1 MQTRAYGSWAS
12 PLSASDLVA
21 GARGF
26 SELALDGETLYWVES
41 RPDEGGRQI
50 LMRRLADGKT
60 EELTGP
66 EFNVRS
72 RVHEY
77 GGGALSVAD
86 GITYFTN
93 FSDQTLFR
101 LAPGK
106 TPIALGNGGPR
117 RYADCEVDT
126 ERQRLICVLEDHSQ
140 AGEPSNTL
148 VALDAT
154 GPSAPI
160 PLFTETDF
168 VSSPTLSSDG
178 RYLAFIAW
186 NHPNLPWD
194 DSALYIIELDADG
207 AASKTRRI
215 NPGHHEA
222 IMAPQWGPDGKLYI
236 ISDRD
241 NWWNFY
247 RLQAQELEQLS
258 HAKLEFGR
266 PAWVFNNR
274 LYGFLPDGDI
284 LALTNHQGFE
294 GLARVSGDSGAV
306 QELDLGLAET
316 RGLVV
321 GSDKAF
327 FIASFPAAPG
337 GIVELDWAAPELR
350 LIRTSQSLSLPPLA
364 ISIGEAIAFPS
375 SEGETAHGFYYPP
388 KNPDFQGPVD
398 ERPPLLVLVHGG
410 PTSHATAGL
419 NSKIQFWTTRGFAV
433 LDLNYR
439 GSTGFGRCYRHSL
452 NLAWGDKD
460 VADAVNGARY
470 LAESGQADP
479 EKLLIRGGSAG
490 GFTVLAAHAFYD
502 VFAAGANYYGVSDM
516 EALAQDTHKFEA
528 RYLDQ
533 LVGPYPED
541 QTLYRERSPI
551 HHLEGFT
558 KPLIVLQGEEDEV
571 VPPSQSEAIV
581 EALKAKGVPVSYLSF
596 AGEQHGFRKAE
607 TIIRAIEAELAFYGQ
622 VLGFTPADGRV
633 EA

>member
-1 MQTRAYGSWAS
+1 MQTRTYGTWES
-12 PLSASDLVA
+12 PLSAPALVA

-26 SELALDGETLYWVES
+26 SELALDGDTLYWVES
-41 RPDEGGRQI
+41 RPDEGGRQV
-50 LMRRLADGKT
+50 LMRRLADGTT

-77 GGGALSVAD
+77 GGGAFSVAN
-86 GITYFTN
+86 GIAYFTN

-106 TPIALGNGGPR
+106 APLALGNGGLR
-117 RYADCEVDT
+117 RYADCAVDS
-126 ERQRLICVLEDHSQ
+126 ERQRLICVMEDHSRE
-140 AGEPSNTL
+140 GEPSNTL
-148 VALDAT
+148 IALDAT
-154 GPSAPI
+154 GPSDPI
-160 PLFTETDF
+160 PLFTESDF
-168 VSSPTLSSDG
+168 VASPALSSDG

-194 DSALYIIELDADG
+194 DTFLYIIELDANG
-207 AASKTRRI
+207 EARKTRRI
-215 NPGHHEA
+215 NPGQHEA
-222 IMAPQWGPDGKLYI
+222 IMAPQWGPDGKLYV

-247 RLQAQELEQLS
+247 RLQGQELVQFT
-258 HAKLEFGR
+258 HAELEFGR

-284 LALTNHQGFE
+284 LALTNHRGRE
-294 GLARVSGDSGAV
+294 GLARVTRNTGAV
-306 QELDLGLAET
+306 QKLYLGLAET
-316 RGLVV
+316 RALVV

-327 FIASFPAAPG
+327 FVAGFPAATG
-337 GIVELDWAAPELR
+337 GIVEFDWTAPR
-350 LIRTSQSLSLPPLA
+350 LTMIRASQSLALPITA
-364 ISIGEAIAFPS
+364 ISKGEAIAFPS
-375 SEGETAHGFYYPP
+375 GEGETAYGFFYPP
-388 KNPDFQGPVD
+388 KNPNFQGPAD
-398 ERPPLLVLVHGG
+398 ARPPLLVLVHGG
-410 PTSHATAGL
+410 PTSHATPGL
-419 NSKIQFWTTRGFAV
+419 NNKIQFWTTRGFAV

-439 GSTGFGRCYRHSL
+439 GSTGFGRAFRHSL

-460 VADAVNGARY
+460 VADAVKGARY
-470 LAESGQADP
+470 LAKTGRADP

-502 VFAAGANYYGVSDM
+502 VFAAGASYYGVSDM

-533 LVGPYPED
+533 LVGPYPEQ
-541 QTLYRERSPI
+541 QTRYRKRSPI

-558 KPLIVLQGEEDEV
+558 KPLIVLQGEEDKI

-581 EALKAKGVPVSYLSF
+581 EALKTKGIPVSYLSF
-596 AGEQHGFRKAE
+596 PGEQHGFRKAE
-607 TIIRAIEAELAFYGQ
+607 TIIRAIEAELAFYGR
-622 VLGFTPADGRV
+622 VLGFTPR
-633 EA
+633 